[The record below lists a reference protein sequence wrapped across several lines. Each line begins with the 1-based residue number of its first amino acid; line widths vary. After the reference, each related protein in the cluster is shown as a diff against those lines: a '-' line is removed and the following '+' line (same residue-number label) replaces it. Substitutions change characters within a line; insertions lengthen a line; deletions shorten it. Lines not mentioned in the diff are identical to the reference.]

1 MPNGWVLIAA
11 AAAVIV
17 GLAIIRKLLGLIVL
31 LAVVA
36 VLVLVPG
43 PRDAVSTAWDQPGWG
58 ARGRCLGAALS
69 TADVWTG
76 DRDPATLAECRE

>member
-31 LAVVA
+31 LALVA
-36 VLVLVPG
+36 VLVLLPG
-43 PRDAVSTAWDQPGWG
+43 PRDALGTAWTSRAG
-58 ARGRCLGAALS
+58 ARAGAAW
-69 TADVWTG
+69 A
-76 DRDPATLAECRE
+76 RP